1 MLKGGSMSEFVE
13 TYARTA
19 RKYGG
24 ALATATQSLNDF
36 YKSGG
41 ATAALENSDWM
52 LVLQQKPET
61 IADFRKS
68 ERLDMDDRTE
78 SLIRSLKRSGS
89 EYSEVFI
96 RGPEVQALGRLVLDP
111 YSATLFSS
119 SPDTYA
125 AIERRMAAGDT
136 IEQALDAV
144 AFPDAPPTPSTKEAQ
159 HGRA

>member
-1 MLKGGSMSEFVE
+1 MAEPYAGAAHTPDPAADPLVIAGGH
-13 TYARTA
+13 
-19 RKYGG
+19 
-24 ALATATQSLNDF
+24 
-36 YKSGG
+36 
-41 ATAALENSDWM
+41 AAFN
-52 LVLQQKPET
+52 PET

-125 AIERRMAAGDT
+125 AIERRMVAGDT
-136 IEQALDAV
+136 IEQALEAV
-144 AFPDAPPTPSTKEAQ
+144 AFPDAPQTSSTREAQ
-159 HGRA
+159 HARA